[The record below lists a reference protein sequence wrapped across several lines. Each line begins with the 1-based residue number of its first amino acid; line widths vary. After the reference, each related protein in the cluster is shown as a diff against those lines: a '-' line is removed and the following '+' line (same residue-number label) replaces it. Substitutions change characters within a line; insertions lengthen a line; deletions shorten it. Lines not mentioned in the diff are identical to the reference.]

1 MTDFTP
7 LSCPTVDLR
16 STLAST
22 IAGLDAVSPA
32 AALSA
37 WAAGGASACGS
48 VAATGF
54 GTTLLVATRGCEK
67 LAGVISPGV
76 AMTLAPIFVQVPIL
90 TAKALGLRMQPSE
103 AA

>member
-1 MTDFTP
+1 MTGFTP

-16 STLAST
+16 STPAST

-48 VAATGF
+48 LAATGF
-54 GTTLLVATRGCEK
+54 GTTLLVASRGCEK
-67 LAGVISPGV
+67 LAGGISPGGTV
-76 AMTLAPIFVQVPIL
+76 TLAAILVQLHIL
-90 TAKALGLRMQPSE
+90 TAKAMGMRMQPWE
-103 AA
+103 TG